1 MSDPDAAGSA
11 ILDPIWATAHLEAR
25 RAGVPST
32 MVDAATEHRLAGDW
46 RRACAA
52 AAVDVRLDLADIRKR
67 HGPDVH
73 RQILADLRCF
83 APDLLRWHLPR
94 SLPGGGPQKGLVLIL
109 AEYPGA
115 GALVVRTPGVH
126 WAAGER
132 LVLELAEPPPVG
144 RRADRWRIVHHR
156 YLWDADR
163 SGEYAS
169 LTVDSD
175 SVVQAQDAGDFAG
188 AWRLAGIDLH
198 PGEGSRMLRHLRVNL
213 PRLLGLRETVALRP
227 GAGLAI
233 VLQPRRKGPYASG
246 VDAYVTSA
254 MAAARLPVLPRPA
267 WCRPLDH
274 DLVRLGLA
282 TPMQLHPL
290 VRQAFRGDPVAA
302 GDSVQID
309 CRGRAHRVRRENGR
323 WTALDH
329 DDRQDEAERFL
340 IGLGAVVLGCHQ
352 VIAEL
357 EHAHVVEKERFAAVP
372 RYRSALAGVLTWPA
386 PDGLSLQGS
395 GTFRASPVARETEAG
410 RTPRGRHNTK
420 PLTGRYLPKLRKGA
434 CCEPSDDE
442 W

>member
-1 MSDPDAAGSA
+1 MSNPDAAGSA

-25 RAGVPST
+25 RTGVPST
-32 MVDAATEHRLAGDW
+32 MVDAATGHRLAGDW
-46 RRACAA
+46 RRACEA
-52 AAVDVRLDLADIRKR
+52 AAVDVRLDLTDVRER
-67 HGPDVH
+67 HGPDVC

-94 SLPGGGPQKGLVLIL
+94 SLPGGGPQKNLVLTL

-115 GALVVRTPGVH
+115 AALVVRTPAVH

-132 LVLELAEPPPVG
+132 LVLELAEPSPAG

-163 SGEYAS
+163 SGEYAAIA
-169 LTVDSD
+169 VGPDA
-175 SVVQAQDAGDFAG
+175 VVQAQDAGDFAA
-188 AWRLAGIDLH
+188 AWWLAGIDLH
-198 PGEGSRMLRHLRVNL
+198 PGEGSRMMRHLRVNL
-213 PRLLGLRETVALRP
+213 PPLLDLRETVALRP
-227 GAGLAI
+227 GGGLAI

-254 MAAARLPVLPRPA
+254 MAAARLPVLPCPA

-274 DLVRLGLA
+274 DLIRLGLA
-282 TPMQLHPL
+282 SPMQLHPL

-302 GDSVQID
+302 ADSVQIG

-340 IGLGAVVLGCHQ
+340 IGLGAEAVGCHQ

-357 EHAHVVEKERFAAVP
+357 EHAQVAEKERFAIVP
-372 RYRSALAGVLTWPA
+372 RYRAALDGVMTWPE
-386 PDGLSLQGS
+386 PDGVSFEGP
-395 GTFRASPVARETEAG
+395 GTFRAALSGQEINSWLMR
-410 RTPRGRHNTK
+410 RSRRNTK
-420 PLTGRYLPKLRKGA
+420 PLKGRSLPQRRKGA
-434 CCEPSDDE
+434 PLKPSYQG